1 MQNNLLEFSII
12 VRKPLKCTWIL
23 QMKILGHPV
32 DQLIQLLDSV
42 GDVYQNVTIYNFVFT
57 HQSVVYAFNT
67 SADHL
72 FTLCRFFF
80 QNLLLKICEKW

>member
-1 MQNNLLEFSII
+1 
-12 VRKPLKCTWIL
+12 
-23 QMKILGHPV
+23 MKILGHPV

-42 GDVYQNVTIYNFVFT
+42 GDVYQNGTIYSFVFT

-72 FTLCRFFF
+72 FKFCRFFPKPAIKK
-80 QNLLLKICEKW
+80 L